1 MNILVKLLKL
11 ARPYTWWLL
20 LALITGWATITSSI
34 GLLMTAAWLIAK
46 AALQP
51 SFHELQIG
59 IVGVRFFG
67 IARGV
72 LRYLERLVSHSTTFR
87 LLARLRVWFYTSL
100 EPLAPARLSNYK
112 SGDLLQRIV
121 GDIDTLENLYSRVI
135 APPLTALLV
144 TILMWWVLGIFAWP
158 LSLALFCF
166 HALAAL
172 GIPLLSAHLTRG
184 MATKLSAVRT
194 AQQATTIDFVQ
205 GMAELQLFNRLDS
218 QLADMNTLKEQE
230 LDLIRRQ
237 NLVRNAHEP
246 LVSLCMSAAVITT
259 LLILGPLVG
268 SGTLDSIWSGV
279 IVIGVMA
286 SFEAFLPLPAA
297 LEHLDADRE
306 AGKRIFDIIDAEP
319 EVATPENPLK
329 PGADHTIGFHNV
341 SFSYPGSRRKALDQV
356 SFTLEHGRKTA
367 IVGPS
372 GAGKSTIA
380 ALLHRFYNP
389 TEGTITLG
397 GIDIMNLD
405 PDDVRN
411 HVGTVSQRTYLF
423 ARTIRE
429 NLLIGNPQADDEEL
443 KRALEEAGLET
454 FSDKLDQWAG
464 QHGMQLSGGERQ
476 RLSLARALLHDAPVL
491 ILDEATA
498 NLDTITEK
506 AIMEN
511 MMAFGNRKTLVAIT
525 HRLYGMEAFDRILV
539 LKNGHIAEQG
549 SHSELMARDGLYAAM
564 WNLQHRNQL
573 DSGSGQQVILPHREP
588 EH

>member
-87 LLARLRVWFYTSL
+87 LLARIRVWFYTSL

-135 APPLTALLV
+135 APPLTALLI

-218 QLADMNTLKEQE
+218 QLAGMNTLKEQE

-389 TEGTITLG
+389 TEGTITLR

-443 KRALEEAGLET
+443 KRALEEAGLKT

-549 SHSELMARDGLYAAM
+549 SHSELMARGGLYAAM

-573 DSGSGQQVILPHREP
+573 DSGS
-588 EH
+588 

>member
-87 LLARLRVWFYTSL
+87 LLARIRVWFYTSL

-121 GDIDTLENLYSRVI
+121 GDIDTLENIYSRVI

-218 QLADMNTLKEQE
+218 QLAGMNTLKEQE

-549 SHSELMARDGLYAAM
+549 SHSELMARGGLYAAM

-573 DSGSGQQVILPHREP
+573 DSGS
-588 EH
+588 

>member
-87 LLARLRVWFYTSL
+87 LLARIRVWFYTSL

-184 MATKLSAVRT
+184 MATKLSTVRT

-218 QLADMNTLKEQE
+218 QLADMNTLKQQE

-549 SHSELMARDGLYAAM
+549 SHSELMARGGLYAAM

-573 DSGSGQQVILPHREP
+573 DSGS
-588 EH
+588 